1 MGVATVTPRDTN
13 TPARVSFNNIPAGAT
28 TSKFVLPPGFGE
40 MQLFAADPNNPGIC
54 TLQDGSGNTIV
65 TVNTSVGALPSFTG
79 SVYFETPGGV
89 FQVNVT
95 QNASEVKIHFQD
107 QQVP

>member
-1 MGVATVTPRDTN
+1 MGVATVTPRDTS
-13 TPARVSFNNIPAGAT
+13 TPARQSFSNLGAGT
-28 TSKFVLPPGFGE
+28 TTAKFVLPRGLGE

-65 TVNTSVGALPSFTG
+65 TVNSAVGDLKGVTG
-79 SVYFETPGGV
+79 SVYFETPGGT
-89 FQVNVT
+89 FQINVT
-95 QNASEVKIHFQD
+95 QNASSVLIYFQD